1 MASRK
6 ITTRTSFDRIIA
18 ITNVAQRL
26 SHVLVWSQLAPARAI
41 GAKTIAMRRS
51 ALRIRRLI
59 QTTIAP
65 MMARLARNMVRMAP
79 APGAPRLM
87 APSPAASTAT
97 LSPISFMLVPA
108 ALTMPMQSWS
118 VISSAVASSAS
129 ATNDPRIDFAS
140 PSAALDRAA
149 GSRRIMPPMTWSM
162 KKPSITKTP
171 TPNMML

>member
-1 MASRK
+1 
-6 ITTRTSFDRIIA
+6 
-18 ITNVAQRL
+18 
-26 SHVLVWSQLAPARAI
+26 
-41 GAKTIAMRRS
+41 
-51 ALRIRRLI
+51 
-59 QTTIAP
+59 
-65 MMARLARNMVRMAP
+65 
-79 APGAPRLM
+79 M

-118 VISSAVASSAS
+118 VISSAVPSSAR
-129 ATNDPRIDFAS
+129 ATKEPRIDFAS
-140 PSAALDRAA
+140 PSAALDSAA